1 MTDFSEWFHN
11 ILEEAEIIDDRYPV
25 KGMNVWQ
32 PQGFKIRKYTL
43 EILRNILDKTHEEV
57 LFPLLIPEDELAKE
71 AIHVKGF
78 EEEVYWVT
86 HGGLTELNKKVALRP
101 TSETAMYPMFSLWV
115 RSHTDLPMRF
125 YQIVNTFRYETKHT
139 RPLIRVREITTF
151 KEAHTVHATE
161 EECEEEV
168 QNAVEIYKQFFDMLG
183 IPYMIS
189 KRPQWDKFPGAKYTV
204 AFDTILPDGKA
215 LQIGTVHNLGQTFA
229 KTFNITYETEDGEH
243 NHVYQ
248 TCYGISDRV
257 IASIIGIHGDE
268 KGLCLPPAVAPY
280 QVVIVPII
288 FKKGAEEVLE
298 FCRNIESK
306 LKSAGLRVHFD
317 DRDIRAGKKF
327 YEYEMRGVPLRME
340 IGPRDIENKNAVILR
355 RDKLEKDTISIE
367 SDAFIDEIKSILST
381 ISHDMKEKAWKSFNK
396 HLRDA
401 ETVEEA
407 AREVEE
413 NRGIVTFHWCG
424 DEECGKELEE
434 KVKVDILGVRES
446 KSETYKMPLTEIT
459 KEEIDLLQEEGAAAR
474 ECINCGKSSTCRTMI
489 AKTY

>member
-25 KGMNVWQ
+25 KGMSVWK

-57 LFPLLIPEDELAKE
+57 LFPMLITEDELAKE

-86 HGGLTELNKKVALRP
+86 HGGLTELNKKLALRP

-168 QNAVEIYKQFFDMLG
+168 QNAVKIYKQFFDMLG

-204 AFDTILPDGKA
+204 AFDTILPDGKT
-215 LQIGTVHNLGQTFA
+215 LQIGTVHNLDQTFA
-229 KTFNITYETEDGEH
+229 KTFDITYETEDGDH
-243 NHVYQ
+243 NYVYQ
-248 TCYGISDRV
+248 TCYGISDRA
-257 IASIIGIHGDE
+257 IASLIGIHGDE
-268 KGLCLPPAVAPY
+268 KGLCLPPSVAPY

-298 FCRNIESK
+298 FCRGIEAK
-306 LKSAGLRVHFD
+306 LKAAGLRVHFD
-317 DRDIRAGKKF
+317 SRDIRAGKKF
-327 YEYEMRGVPLRME
+327 YEHEMRGIPLRME
-340 IGPRDIENKNAVILR
+340 IGPRDIENKNAVVFR

-367 SDAFIDEIKSILST
+367 SDDFVDEIKSILDT
-381 ISHDMKEKAWKSFNK
+381 ISHDMKEKAWESFNK

-407 AREVEE
+407 AHKIEE
-413 NRGIVTFHWCG
+413 NMGIVSFYWCG
-424 DEECGKELEE
+424 DEACGKELEE
-434 KVKVDILGVRES
+434 KFKVDILGVHED
-446 KSETYKMPLTEIT
+446 ETSSC
-459 KEEIDLLQEEGAAAR
+459 
-474 ECINCGKSSTCRTMI
+474 ECINCGKSSTCKTMI